1 MIFNIIIGI
10 ILGVSLYKMGELAVS
25 VIDKN
30 RYTVK
35 RFFQTLVDE
44 KKAG

>member
-25 VIDKN
+25 IIEKN
-30 RYTVK
+30 RYPVK